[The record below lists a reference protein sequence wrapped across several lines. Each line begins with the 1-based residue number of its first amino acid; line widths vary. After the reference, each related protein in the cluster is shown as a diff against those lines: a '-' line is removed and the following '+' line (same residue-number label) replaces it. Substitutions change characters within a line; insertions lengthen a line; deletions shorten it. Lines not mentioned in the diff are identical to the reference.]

1 LNIAIIAIIAAA
13 VAIYISLPFFRRTVD
28 KESDNPEM
36 LTNISED
43 PAVQKLKT
51 LENQKDT
58 LYSAIKDIEFD
69 FSLGKLSAED
79 FQELNTKYK
88 IEAAGV
94 LKEIDSLSSNNE
106 KEFLDSK
113 LDSKIEQE
121 ILSYRKSRGTN
132 ESLEN
137 DLEREIAAFRA
148 ANKTSG
154 SYVCSQCGAEYGEED
169 AFCSKCGV
177 KLQLT

>member
-28 KESDNPEM
+28 KELDNPEM

-69 FSLGKLSAED
+69 FSLGKLSADD

-113 LDSKIEQE
+113 IEQE

-137 DLEREIAAFRA
+137 DLEREIAAYRA

-154 SYVCSQCGAEYGEED
+154 SYVCSQCGAEYGAED

-177 KLQLT
+177 ELQLT

>member
-1 LNIAIIAIIAAA
+1 LNIAIIAIIVAA

-28 KESDNPEM
+28 KELDNSEM
-36 LTNISED
+36 LNNISED

-94 LKEIDSLSSNNE
+94 LKEIDSLSANNE

-113 LDSKIEQE
+113 DSKIEQE
-121 ILSYRKSRGTN
+121 ILSYRKSRGPN
-132 ESLEN
+132 VSLEN
-137 DLEREIAAFRA
+137 ELEREIAAFRT
-148 ANKTSG
+148 ANKTAG
-154 SYVCSQCGAEYGEED
+154 RFVCSGCGAQYGAED
-169 AFCSKCGV
+169 VFCSKCGV